1 MCFAERTNLAFFRV
15 NVTVSDVMSTKPVMD
30 VLSTTVST
38 EERWQRV
45 QNLVALNYDMAKY
58 EPAYRANP
66 AAGIGIRFTGLQTH
80 FLRSQLLSSPE
91 VKSTLFEA
99 DSAQPLA
106 LRLSHP
112 YKLSL
117 ITTSTETEIPLTE
130 PTQKIAGE
138 LLNRMF
144 MPKGATIAQIRA
156 AWAFRSV
163 LLPIPDRAP
172 AS

>member
-1 MCFAERTNLAFFRV
+1 
-15 NVTVSDVMSTKPVMD
+15 MSTKPVMD
-30 VLSTTVST
+30 VLSTPVST

-45 QNLVALNYDMAKY
+45 QSLVAMNYDMAKY
-58 EPAYRANP
+58 EPSYRANP
-66 AAGIGIRFTGLQTH
+66 AAGIGIRFTGLNTH
-80 FLRSQLLSSPE
+80 FLRSQLLGSAE
-91 VKSTLFEA
+91 VKSTLLEA
-99 DSAQPLA
+99 DAAQPLA

-144 MPKGATIAQIRA
+144 MPKGATLAQIRA

-163 LLPIPDRAP
+163 LLPIPDRTP